1 MKKIILI
8 VTITVISAA
17 ILGFLVVFGVRIV
30 GYVLSVREE
39 VSDLQ
44 QKEKM
49 MRSPEY
55 FQEAAKQLAL
65 YCQSTS
71 FKISDQNTDYILY
84 PKIIHKID
92 PARVGGHISPQD
104 AWITIACGH
113 YHLSY
118 SLELNKEDS
127 DEEYSVWD
135 LRIYTDYDD
144 EKLCT
149 VKLNKQEKIPV
160 EDIVKNAV
168 EEYNNRI
175 EGQPKSHYLHRAK
188 IHYLLL
194 FNQPELA
201 SQACKESIEQMPNY
215 WLPRLTLAFIES
227 GMGKQDQ
234 AYKKFSNW
242 VDNNPGFTRYF
253 YLAYFCHLEQL
264 VPEFAL
270 AAEKALKC
278 PLTINRGDHFNVYY
292 FGWNMALMAHK
303 NKRYDLAMSICEA
316 MEDPKRE
323 KERAKSSK
331 RNPFVFR
338 KFKQVPGPN
347 DISATVYSRYPRFFN
362 PYQSNETNAI
372 QPIKVGK
379 HQFPVR

>member
-1 MKKIILI
+1 VKKIILT
-8 VTITVISAA
+8 VTISVIAVT
-17 ILGFLVVFGVRIV
+17 ILGFLVVFGLF
-30 GYVLSVREE
+30 VLSIRKS

-44 QKEKM
+44 ETEKM

-65 YCQSTS
+65 YCQSVNV
-71 FKISDQNTDYILY
+71 KISDQNTDYILY

-104 AWITIACGH
+104 AWVTIAGGH

-118 SLELNKEDS
+118 SLELNEEDS
-127 DEEYSVWD
+127 DEEYNVWD
-135 LRIYTDYDD
+135 LYIYTDYDD

-149 VKLNKQEKIPV
+149 VKLYKQEKITV

-175 EGQPKSHYLHRAK
+175 EEQPKSYRIHRAK

-194 FNQPELA
+194 FNQPESA
-201 SQACKESIEQMPNY
+201 SQACKESIEQLPHY

-227 GMGKQDQ
+227 GKGKQDE

-242 VDNNPGFTRYF
+242 VENNPSFTRYF
-253 YLAYFCHLEQL
+253 YLAYFCHLERL
-264 VPEFAL
+264 IPEFAL
-270 AAEKALKC
+270 AVEKALKC
-278 PLTINRGDHFNVYY
+278 PLTNNRYDSFNVYY
-292 FGWNMALMAHK
+292 IGWNMAVMACE
-303 NKRYDLAMSICEA
+303 NKRYDLAKSVSEA

-323 KERAKSSK
+323 KERATSSK
-331 RNPFVFR
+331 RKTIDFTR
-338 KFKQVPGPN
+338 FKKVLEPN
-347 DISATVYSRYPRFFN
+347 DISATGNWRYLRFFN
-362 PYQSNETNAI
+362 PYQSTETNAI

-379 HQFPVR
+379 HQFPIK